1 MQHDTQHGRN
11 LATLRRGWPTQACP
25 SPRSINSVILG
36 LSPGAITSPFS
47 EPQRPHLGNEYRQ
60 LCPMD
65 SSWRPGTVHSG
76 MPPRQVRQVP
86 GQSQLSLPL
95 PPRRAQ
101 GNQGQEDQ
109 AQPSSKADQPWHAL
123 LALSLCPD
131 LRGLLRARPAWP
143 QLVGGPGRQELRSTG
158 AM

>member
-1 MQHDTQHGRN
+1 M
-11 LATLRRGWPTQACP
+11 
-25 SPRSINSVILG
+25 
-36 LSPGAITSPFS
+36 
-47 EPQRPHLGNEYRQ
+47 
-60 LCPMD
+60 
-65 SSWRPGTVHSG
+65 HSG

-101 GNQGQEDQ
+101 GNQGQGDQ
-109 AQPSSKADQPWHAL
+109 AQPSSKVWAKADQPWHAPL
-123 LALSLCPD
+123 VLGLCPD